1 MSARKTFTAEC
12 TVSISDFDIND
23 ILDYLDDECNLT
35 PEQKQRF
42 QVEHEYEF
50 FPENLNDIQKIEIF
64 QEKSD
69 NIPIQDF
76 LDFFNRY

>member
-1 MSARKTFTAEC
+1 MSARKTFTSEVE
-12 TVSISDFDIND
+12 VSISDFDIND

-42 QVEHEYEF
+42 QIEHEYEF

-64 QEKSD
+64 QEKSN

>member
-1 MSARKTFTAEC
+1 MSARKTFTSEVQ
-12 TVSISDFDIND
+12 VSISDFDIND

-64 QEKSD
+64 QEKSN